1 METQKKRV
9 LLVEDSR
16 EMQAIV
22 RHAVADI
29 CNLQSVASGEEGRR
43 ELEKGIYSLLLLDV
57 HLPDGDGFEFC
68 KNLRAERRFAD
79 LPVIFLTGKTELTSK
94 VQGFEVGGDDYVTK
108 PFEPEELKA
117 RVSGK
122 LRRTKSSGASFVMAG
137 FRVDLS
143 LQKIFVMNPDGTES
157 PLPLTPIEFKL
168 LSHFMKNEGKI
179 FSRQKLLDLFWSDS
193 LYVSRHT
200 VDTHISSLRKKLG
213 PPGANLRSIFKQ
225 GYTFTAPEENRDRQ
239 HEASP

>member
-22 RHAVADI
+22 RHAIGDI
-29 CNLQSVASGEEGRR
+29 CTLHSVVSAEDGRS

-57 HLPDGDGFEFC
+57 SLPDANGFEFC
-68 KNLRAERRFAD
+68 KSLRSEKMFAD
-79 LPVIFLTGKTELTSK
+79 LPVIFLTGNSELTSK
-94 VQGFEVGGDDYVTK
+94 IQGFEVGGDDYVTK

-117 RVSGK
+117 RVQGK
-122 LRRTKSSGASFVMAG
+122 LRRHKASSTSFMMAG

-143 LQKIFVMNPDGTES
+143 LHKIFVTNGDGTET

-168 LSHFMKNEGKI
+168 MSHFMKNEGKV

-213 PPGANLRSIFKQ
+213 PPGVNLRSIFKQ
-225 GYTFTAPEENRDRQ
+225 GYTFTAPDEKRDRE
-239 HEASP
+239 HETSP

>member
-22 RHAVADI
+22 RHAVEGICSLYSVSSAD
-29 CNLQSVASGEEGRR
+29 EGRK

-57 HLPDGDGFEFC
+57 SLPDANGFEFC
-68 KNLRAERRFAD
+68 RDLRAERKFAD
-79 LPVIFLTGKTELTSK
+79 MPVIFLTGKTEVASK

-108 PFEPEELKA
+108 PFDPEELKA
-117 RVSGK
+117 RVRGK
-122 LRRTKSSGASFVMAG
+122 LRRSKSAGSSFVISG

-143 LQKIFVMNPDGTES
+143 LHKIFAISEEGGET

-168 LSHFMKNEGKI
+168 LSHFMKNEGKV
-179 FSRQKLLDLFWSDS
+179 FSRQKLLEMFWGDS
-193 LYVSRHT
+193 LYVSKHT

-213 PPGANLRSIFKQ
+213 APGSQLRSIFKQ
-225 GYTFTAPEENRDRQ
+225 GYTFTTPNEIKDTERDITQ
-239 HEASP
+239 